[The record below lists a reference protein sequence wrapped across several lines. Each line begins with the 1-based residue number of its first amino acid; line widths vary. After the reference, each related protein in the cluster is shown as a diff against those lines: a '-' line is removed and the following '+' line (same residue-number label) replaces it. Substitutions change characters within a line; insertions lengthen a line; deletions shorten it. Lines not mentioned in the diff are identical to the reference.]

1 MRRKSTCLPDIECT
15 VFHFD
20 PASAPVFSICKSK
33 SPLYPC
39 RMSFHPK
46 FSIAKRGSLFGLPDA
61 ALLAAGL
68 LAALALPAAMAHAAT
83 PRPITL
89 DDLSRIGRVSNPVLS
104 PDGKWVLYSVSRMD
118 PKEDKHP
125 TQLWMV
131 SWEGGTP
138 IPLTSGLESAS
149 SPAFSPDGKYITFL
163 SSRPGKTKGTQVWA
177 MNRMGGEPEQL
188 TSITDQQLDGYAW
201 SPDSKRLLLTLEP
214 LAPKAQPD
222 AKDGKS
228 DKPLPFVLDR
238 YHFKED
244 VEGYLRDDEHQAL
257 YLDDLATGK
266 IAKLTTDHGVDER
279 SPAWSPDGSRIAFVS
294 NHDADPDR
302 TYNTDVFVVDA
313 KPGSAATKLTTW
325 TGPDGGYGGLAWS
338 PDGQSIAYTQGAEP
352 RLALY
357 SQARPAVVTLQGK
370 ISYPAPKLDRS
381 ARQPCYTADGRL
393 IYLITDDRSAYPA
406 VVDASGAQR
415 LLPGEGVTASMVC
428 KAGKIAVIHTDDAH
442 PGEIFA
448 LEGSNLRAL
457 THVNDSLMAELQLSP
472 TEDLTAHSKD
482 GNEVHGLITRPLGW
496 QAGHPAPMI
505 LFIHGGPN
513 AQDQHSFDFLRQWL
527 AANGFAELN
536 VNYRGSA
543 GRGQDY
549 AKAIAGDWGHL
560 EVMDLLAAVD
570 QAVAQGIADPNHLGI
585 GGWSYGGILTD
596 YTSASTDRFKA
607 AISGAGMA
615 MPFSFFGV
623 DEYIL
628 QYHYELGDPWKAR
641 DLYIKLS
648 YPLLEAD
655 KRIHTPTMYMGGTR
669 DFNVPLVGGEQMY
682 QTLQELHIPTELVV
696 YPDQFHGF
704 TRPSFIVDRYERWLA
719 WYNHYVKGLST
730 PATLPAKIPAGFEG
744 K

>member
-1 MRRKSTCLPDIECT
+1 MPENRKP
-15 VFHFD
+15 
-20 PASAPVFSICKSK
+20 FSV
-33 SPLYPC
+33 L
-39 RMSFHPK
+39 
-46 FSIAKRGSLFGLPDA
+46 RGGLPLCLGSS
-61 ALLAAGL
+61 LLAVC
-68 LAALALPAAMAHAAT
+68 AAVAAHAA

-89 DDLSRIGRVSNPVLS
+89 DDLSRIGRVGNPVIS
-104 PDGKWVLYSVSRMD
+104 PDGQWVLYSVSRMD
-118 PKEDKHP
+118 PKEDKNHSE
-125 TQLWMV
+125 LWMV
-131 SWEGGTP
+131 PWNGGAAVQ
-138 IPLTSGLESAS
+138 LTSGLLPAS
-149 SPAFSPDGKYITFL
+149 HPAFSPDGKYITFL
-163 SSRPGKTKGTQVWA
+163 SSREGKTTGTQVWA
-177 MNRMGGEPEQL
+177 MSRMGGEPEQL
-188 TSITDQQLDGYAW
+188 TAITDQQLDSYEW

-214 LAPKAQPD
+214 KDRPD
-222 AKDGKS
+222 AKGDAKGDKPE
-228 DKPLPFVLDR
+228 KPLPIVIDR

-266 IAKLTTDHGVDER
+266 VAKLTTDHGVDER
-279 SPAWSPDGSRIAFVS
+279 SASWSPDGSRIAFTS
-294 NHDADPDR
+294 NHDPDPDR
-302 TYNTDVFVVDA
+302 TYNTDVFVVA
-313 KPGSAATKLTTW
+313 AQPGSTAKKLTTW
-325 TGPDGGYGGLAWS
+325 PGPDGGYGGLAWS
-338 PDGQSIAYTQGAEP
+338 PDGKSIAYTQGAEA

-357 SQARPAVVTLQGK
+357 SQARPAVVTLDGK
-370 ISYPAPKLDRS
+370 VTYPASGLDRA
-381 ARQPCYTADGRL
+381 ARQPCYTTDGKL
-393 IYLITDDRSAYPA
+393 LYLITDDRAEYPA
-406 VVDASGAQR
+406 AVDENGPGAKR
-415 LLPGEGVTASMVC
+415 LLAGESVTMAMTC
-428 KAGKIAVIHTDDAH
+428 KAGRIAVIHSDDAH
-442 PGEIFA
+442 PGEVFA
-448 LEGSNLRAL
+448 LEGTSLRAL
-457 THVNDSLMAELQLSP
+457 THVNDSLMAELQLAP
-472 TEDLTAHSKD
+472 TEDLTSHSKD
-482 GNEVHGLITRPLGW
+482 GTEVHGLLTHPLGW
-496 QAGHPAPMI
+496 QAGQKSPTI

-513 AQDQHSFDFLRQWL
+513 GQDQHAFDFMRQWF

-543 GRGQDY
+543 GRGQEY

-560 EVMDLLAAVD
+560 EVMDLLGAVD
-570 QAVAQGIADPNHLGI
+570 EAVAGGGADADHLGI

-704 TRPSFIVDRYERWLA
+704 TRPSFIVDRYKRWLA
-719 WYNHYVKGLST
+719 WYTHYVKGAGT
-730 PATLPAKIPAGFEG
+730 PATLPAVIPAGFDG

>member
-1 MRRKSTCLPDIECT
+1 M
-15 VFHFD
+15 F
-20 PASAPVFSICKSK
+20 AP
-33 SPLYPC
+33 
-39 RMSFHPK
+39 
-46 FSIAKRGSLFGLPDA
+46 RGFR
-61 ALLAAGL
+61 LLLCGGL
-68 LAALALPAAMAHAAT
+68 LPLACAACLVLPVLGASAAT

-89 DDLSRIGRVSNPVLS
+89 DDLARIGRVSNPVIS

-118 PKEDKHP
+118 LKEDKNH
-125 TQLWMV
+125 TELWMV
-131 SWEGGTP
+131 PWSGGEAVQ
-138 IPLTSGLESAS
+138 LTSGLLQAGH
-149 SPAFSPDGKYITFL
+149 PAFSPDGKYISFL
-163 SSRPGKTKGTQVWA
+163 SSRPGKTKGAQVWV

-188 TSITDQQLDGYAW
+188 TAITDQQLDSYEW

-214 LAPKAQPD
+214 KDRPD
-222 AKDGKS
+222 AKDEKQE
-228 DKPLPFVLDR
+228 KPLPIVIDR

-266 IAKLTTDHGVDER
+266 VAKLTTDHGVDER
-279 SPAWSPDGSRIAFVS
+279 GASWSPDGSRIAFTS
-294 NHDADPDR
+294 NHGPDPDR
-302 TYNTDVFVVDA
+302 SYNTDVFVVAA
-313 KPGSAATKLTTW
+313 KSGSIARKLTTW
-325 TGPDGGYGGLAWS
+325 TGPDGGHGGLAWS
-338 PDGQSIAYTQGAEP
+338 PDGKSIAYTQGAEP

-357 SQARPAVVTLQGK
+357 SQARPAVVTLDGK
-370 ISYPAPKLDRS
+370 VTYPAAKLDRA
-381 ARQPCYTADGRL
+381 ARQPCYLPNGQL
-393 IYLITDDRSAYPA
+393 LYLITDDRSEYPA
-406 VVDASGAQR
+406 IVDPDGPGARRLISG
-415 LLPGEGVTASMVC
+415 ESVTSSMAC
-428 KAGKIAVIHTDDAH
+428 KVGKIVVLHSDDAH
-442 PGEIFA
+442 PGELFA
-448 LEGSNLRAL
+448 LKGSDTQGFSLRQL
-457 THVNDSLMAELQLSP
+457 THVNDSLMAELQLAP
-472 TEDLTAHSKD
+472 TDDQTSRSKD
-482 GNEVHGLITRPLGW
+482 GTEVHGLITKPLGW
-496 QAGHPAPMI
+496 HSGQKVPTI

-513 AQDQHSFDFLRQWL
+513 GQDQHAFDFMRQWF

-560 EVMDLLAAVD
+560 EVVDLLGAVD
-570 QAVAQGIADPNHLGI
+570 QAVASGVADPDHLGI

>member
-1 MRRKSTCLPDIECT
+1 MFAHRCFRLFLRGGLVPLACAACL
-15 VFHFD
+15 V
-20 PASAPVFSICKSK
+20 
-33 SPLYPC
+33 
-39 RMSFHPK
+39 
-46 FSIAKRGSLFGLPDA
+46 
-61 ALLAAGL
+61 
-68 LAALALPAAMAHAAT
+68 LPARGAA

-89 DDLSRIGRVSNPVLS
+89 DDLARIGRVGNPVIA
-104 PDGKWVLYSVSRMD
+104 PDGQWVLYSVTRMD
-118 PKEDKHP
+118 LKEDKNH
-125 TQLWMV
+125 TELWMAPW
-131 SWEGGTP
+131 SGGAP
-138 IPLTSGLESAS
+138 VQLTTGMLPAGH
-149 SPAFSPDGKYITFL
+149 PAFSPDGKYISFL
-163 SSRPGKTKGTQVWA
+163 SSRPGKTKGAQVWV

-188 TSITDQQLDGYAW
+188 TAITDQQLDSYEW

-214 LAPKAQPD
+214 KERPD
-222 AKDGKS
+222 AKLEAKADTPQ
-228 DKPLPFVLDR
+228 KPLPIVIDR

-257 YLDDLATGK
+257 YLDDLTTGK
-266 IAKLTTDHGVDER
+266 VAKLTTDHGVDER
-279 SPAWSPDGSRIAFVS
+279 SASWSPDGTMIAFTS
-294 NHDADPDR
+294 NHDPDPDR

-313 KPGSAATKLTTW
+313 KAGSAAKKLTTW

-338 PDGQSIAYTQGAEP
+338 LDGKSIAYTQGAEP

-357 SQARPAVVTLQGK
+357 SQARPAVVTLDGK
-370 ISYPAPKLDRS
+370 VTYPAAKLDRA
-381 ARQPCYTADGRL
+381 ARQPCYTSDGKL
-393 IYLITDDRSAYPA
+393 IYLMTDDRSEYPS
-406 VVDASGAQR
+406 VVEQNGPGAER
-415 LLPGEGVTASMVC
+415 LLAGESVTMSMTC

-442 PGEIFA
+442 PDEVFA
-448 LEGSNLRAL
+448 LEGKSLRAL
-457 THVNDSLMAELQLSP
+457 THVNDSLVAELQLAT
-472 TEDLTAHSKD
+472 TEDLTSHSKD
-482 GNEVHGLITRPLGW
+482 GTEVHGLITRPLGW
-496 QAGHPAPMI
+496 QAGQKVPTI

-513 AQDQHSFDFLRQWL
+513 GQDQHAFDFMRQWF

-560 EVMDLLAAVD
+560 EVMDLLGAVD
-570 QAVAQGIADPNHLGI
+570 EAVASGGADADHLGI

-596 YTSASTDRFKA
+596 YTSASTDRFKS

-704 TRPSFIVDRYERWLA
+704 TRPSFIVDRYKRWLA
-719 WYNHYVKGLST
+719 WYTHYVKGAST
-730 PATLPAKIPAGFEG
+730 PATLPAEIPAGFDG